1 MAILHLM
8 IGLPC
13 SGKTTYARKLAGET
27 NALLLTHQGS
37 AYAATKH
44 AVEGLTKSIAEEVA
58 AAVLYLG
65 QCAFGQK
72 KGGS

>member
-1 MAILHLM
+1 VA
-8 IGLPC
+8 GLL
-13 SGKTTYARKLAGET
+13 GF
-27 NALLLTHQGS
+27 HQGS

>member
-1 MAILHLM
+1 V
-8 IGLPC
+8 
-13 SGKTTYARKLAGET
+13 AGV
-27 NALLLTHQGS
+27 LGFHQGS

-72 KGGS
+72 KVAARKNARQAEVYCAIV